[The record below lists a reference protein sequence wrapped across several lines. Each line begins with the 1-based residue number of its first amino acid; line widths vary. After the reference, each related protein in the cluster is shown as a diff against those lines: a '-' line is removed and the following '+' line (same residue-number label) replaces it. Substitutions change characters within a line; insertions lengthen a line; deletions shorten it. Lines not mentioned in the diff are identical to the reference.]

1 VSELIFDCVAA
12 KAEPYAVAPTLILRL
27 RVVETTGETVHCL
40 ALRCQIRIE
49 PLKRRYSDTEGAR
62 LVDLFGDRSRWGDT
76 MKPLQFAH
84 VTQLV
89 PGFKGAVEIELPIPL
104 TYDFEVAT
112 AKYFHG
118 LEDGE
123 IPLLLLFSGTLFL
136 SGETGFS
143 VEQVPWHKEA
153 AFRLPVATW
162 REAMD
167 TAFPDS
173 AWIRMRRE
181 TLDALAGFK
190 SRLAL
195 PTWDETLGVLL
206 ADAEAKDKGVA

>member
-1 VSELIFDCVAA
+1 VSDLVFDVLEARS
-12 KAEPYAVAPTLILRL
+12 EPYALAPTLILRL
-27 RVVETTGETVHCL
+27 RVVETTGEAVHCL

-49 PLKRRYSDTEGAR
+49 PLKRRYSDTEGER
-62 LVDLFGDRSRWGDT
+62 LVDLFGERSRWGDT

-84 VTQLV
+84 VTSLV

-118 LEDGE
+118 LDEGE
-123 IPLLLLFSGTLFL
+123 VPLLLLFSGTLFL

-153 AFRLPVATW
+153 AFRLPVAIW

-167 TAFPDS
+167 GAFPDT
-173 AWIRMRRE
+173 AWIRVRRD
-181 TLDALAGFK
+181 TLDALSRFK
-190 SRLAL
+190 SRLTL
-195 PTWDETLGVLL
+195 PTWDDALGILL
-206 ADAEAKDKGVA
+206 HDAEEKGKGVA

>member
-1 VSELIFDCVAA
+1 MSDLIFDCVAA
-12 KAEPYAVAPTLILRL
+12 KAEPYAVAPTLVLRL

-40 ALRCQIRIE
+40 ALRCQIRVE

-118 LEDGE
+118 LDDGE

-181 TLDALAGFK
+181 TLDALARFK

-195 PTWDETLGVLL
+195 PTWDEALGVLL
-206 ADAEAKDKGVA
+206 TDAEAKDKGVA

>member
-1 VSELIFDCVAA
+1 MSELIFDVLEA

-27 RVVETTGETVHCL
+27 RVVETTGEAVHCL
-40 ALRCQIRIE
+40 ALRTQIRIE
-49 PLKRRYSDTEGAR
+49 PLKRRYNDAEGER
-62 LVDLFGDRSRWGDT
+62 LVDLFGERSRWGDT

-84 VTQLV
+84 VSQLV
-89 PGFKGAVEIELPIPL
+89 PGFTGTVEIELSIPL

-118 LEDGE
+118 LEEGE

-153 AFRLPVATW
+153 TFRLPVKIW

-167 TAFPDS
+167 SAFPDS
-173 AWIRMRRE
+173 AWIRMRRD
-181 TLDALAGFK
+181 TLDALSRYK
-190 SRLAL
+190 SRHTLT
-195 PTWDETLGVLL
+195 TWDETLAVLL
-206 ADAEAKDKGVA
+206 SQAEKNEKGVA

>member
-1 VSELIFDCVAA
+1 MSDLIFDCVAA

-49 PLKRRYSDTEGAR
+49 PLKRRNSDT
-62 LVDLFGDRSRWGDT
+62 FGERSRWGDT

-118 LEDGE
+118 LEEGE

-167 TAFPDS
+167 SAFPDS

-181 TLDALAGFK
+181 TLDALARYK

-195 PTWDETLGVLL
+195 PTWDDALGVLL
-206 ADAEAKDKGVA
+206 TEAEEKGKGVA